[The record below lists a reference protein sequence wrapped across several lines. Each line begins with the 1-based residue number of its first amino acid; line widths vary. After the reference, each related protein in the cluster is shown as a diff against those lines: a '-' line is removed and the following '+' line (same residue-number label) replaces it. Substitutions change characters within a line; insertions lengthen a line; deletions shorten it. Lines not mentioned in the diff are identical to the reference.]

1 MIRCRVCGREFDPG
15 RFQVVVPG
23 LGQGF
28 DRVECAEEARTLLG
42 PEAAPPAVAA
52 VVHPFPAAAPA
63 ALASA
68 TPLAAA
74 ATDARRPLLGGANLA
89 LLAAGTAATVFLWF
103 RVFGADPAAFELSDP
118 GLAAAPAFERSTI
131 PAQIS
136 SGTPSRVRSKP
147 GSEARRAAST
157 PSRASS
163 SVQEAGGTLV
173 AAREPAVPSS
183 PGRAPSG
190 DERAAVGGGSGGGAG
205 GGAGGGS
212 GAGQPKTPA
221 GPTDDD
227 FEDEDEGDHED
238 EADDDH
244 EDEADDDHE
253 EEADDD
259 DDLSASESAHSSDQG
274 RKAEHDKDHD

>member
-42 PEAAPPAVAA
+42 PEAAPPAA

-74 ATDARRPLLGGANLA
+74 AADARRPLLVAANLA

-136 SGTPSRVRSKP
+136 SGTPSRLRSKP
-147 GSEARRAAST
+147 ASEARRAAST

-163 SVQEAGGTLV
+163 SGQEAGGTLV

-183 PGRAPSG
+183 PVRAPSG
-190 DERAAVGGGSGGGAG
+190 DDGAAVGGGSGGGSG

-221 GPTDDD
+221 GPADDD
-227 FEDEDEGDHED
+227 HADQDEDDGDHEDEDEDDGDHED
-238 EADDDH
+238 EADDD
-244 EDEADDDHE
+244 DEVDDDR
-253 EEADDD
+253 
-259 DDLSASESAHSSDQG
+259 SASESAQSSDQG

>member
-42 PEAAPPAVAA
+42 PEAAPPALAA

-68 TPLAAA
+68 APLAAA
-74 ATDARRPLLGGANLA
+74 GIDARRPLLVGANLA

-103 RVFGADPAAFELSDP
+103 RVFGADPAALELSDP

-136 SGTPSRVRSKP
+136 SGTPSRARSKP

-157 PSRASS
+157 PTTASS

-183 PGRAPSG
+183 PVRAPSG
-190 DERAAVGGGSGGGAG
+190 GDGAAVGGGSGGGAG
-205 GGAGGGS
+205 GDS
-212 GAGQPKTPA
+212 GAGQPKTPS
-221 GPTDDD
+221 GP
-227 FEDEDEGDHED
+227 
-238 EADDDH
+238 ADDDH
-244 EDEADDDHE
+244 EDEDEDDGDREDEADDED
-253 EEADDD
+253 EADNEDEDDD
-259 DDLSASESAHSSDQG
+259 DDRSASESAHSSDQG